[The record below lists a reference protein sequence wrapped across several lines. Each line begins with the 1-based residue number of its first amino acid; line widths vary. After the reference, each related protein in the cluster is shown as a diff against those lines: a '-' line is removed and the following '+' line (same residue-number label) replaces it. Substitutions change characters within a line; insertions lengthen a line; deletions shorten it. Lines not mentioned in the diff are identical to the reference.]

1 MRIGAP
7 TFQLP
12 MASPQS
18 PTPLK
23 KGANLEAKKK
33 KLFETAKELESL
45 FLYHV
50 LKAMRN
56 SIPKTA
62 NESALGLGGGMGKD
76 IFTQIFDEELAKKIS
91 GNGDRSLAAILYRNL
106 EKTLERSHASPKSA
120 KPPTE
125 APPFP
130 IKQSIPV
137 PPFVKLEPISFT
149 AEPPLTDLSESAASP
164 LPPKLTDAVPPAP
177 FAKESKPMVPFS
189 PPSGLKSLRQN
200 EAAIS
205 AADNEIMGRFGELI
219 TRTSA
224 KYHLDPQ
231 LLSAVIEAE
240 SGGDPQAVSP
250 AGAKGLMQ
258 LIDSTAAEMGVKDS
272 LNPEEN
278 IEGGA
283 RYLRVLLDTFGDL
296 KKALAAYNAGP
307 TTVRK
312 YGGIPP
318 YRETKIYVDKIM
330 KSLRSVQEPAQ

>member
-12 MASPQS
+12 KASPQS

-23 KGANLEAKKK
+23 KGTNLETEKK
-33 KLFETAKELESL
+33 KLLETAKELESL

-50 LKAMRN
+50 LKAMRS
-56 SIPKTA
+56 SIPKAA

-106 EKTLERSHASPKSA
+106 EKTLERSHASPETA

-130 IKQSIPV
+130 VKQSIPV
-137 PPFVKLEPISFT
+137 PPFVKLEPISLT
-149 AEPPLTDLSESAASP
+149 AEPPLTNLSESATSP
-164 LPPKLTDAVPPAP
+164 LPAKTTDTAAPALFINSSRP
-177 FAKESKPMVPFS
+177 IQASS
-189 PPSGLKSLRQN
+189 PSNGIKSLRPK

-205 AADNEIMGRFGELI
+205 AADDEIMGRFGELI

-224 KYHLDPQ
+224 KYQLDPQ

-278 IEGGA
+278 VEGGA
-283 RYLRVLLDTFGDL
+283 RYLRILLDTFGDL

-307 TTVRK
+307 ATVKK

-318 YRETKIYVDKIM
+318 YRETKNYVDKIM
-330 KSLRSVQEPAQ
+330 KSLRSIQEPAQ